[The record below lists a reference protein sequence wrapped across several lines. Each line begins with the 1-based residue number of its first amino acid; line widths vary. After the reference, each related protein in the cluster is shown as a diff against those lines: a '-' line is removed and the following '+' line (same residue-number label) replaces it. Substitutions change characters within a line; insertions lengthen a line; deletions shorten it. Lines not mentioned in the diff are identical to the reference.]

1 MKTYISILRGINVG
15 SHKRIKMDSLR
26 KMYED
31 LGYKNI
37 QIYIQSGNIIFQ
49 DQEQEIHLIKNRIE
63 QRILQEFGFEVPVI
77 LIDQP
82 TLAQIINNN
91 PYRTESDLAT
101 LYVTLLSSFPEQK
114 NLNKITPNNYLPD
127 QYTMN
132 HHVIYLYCVQGYG
145 NTKLTNNF
153 FESKLQVTAS
163 TRNWKT
169 LLHLYA
175 MVCDISQ

>member
-15 SHKRIKMDSLR
+15 SHKRIKMDLLR
-26 KMYED
+26 KMYEN

-49 DQEQEIHLIKNRIE
+49 DQEQKIQLIKDRIE
-63 QRILQEFGFEVPVI
+63 QQILQEFGFEVPVI
-77 LIDQP
+77 LIEQP
-82 TLAQIINNN
+82 TLAEIINNN
-91 PYRTESDLAT
+91 PYGMESDLAP
-101 LYVTLLSSFPEQK
+101 LYVTLLSSIPEQK

-127 QYTMN
+127 QYTLSR
-132 HHVIYLYCVQGYG
+132 HAIYLYCAQGYG

-153 FESKLQVTAS
+153 FESKLKVTAS

-169 LLHLYA
+169 LLQLYA